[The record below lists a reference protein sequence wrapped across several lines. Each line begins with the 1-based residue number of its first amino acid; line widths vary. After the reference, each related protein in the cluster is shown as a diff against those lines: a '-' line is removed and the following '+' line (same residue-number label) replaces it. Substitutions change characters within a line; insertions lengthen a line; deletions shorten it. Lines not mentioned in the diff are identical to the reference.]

1 MLSIALRRIQGD
13 RVVLDSAD
21 FNELVQRAKKVEE
34 VVIEE
39 AENDLPVEGL
49 MKLVEEDEAFAFL
62 HDPAEDIY
70 TENAENS
77 WKKSTKS

>member
-13 RVVLDSAD
+13 RVVLGSAD

-70 TENAENS
+70 TENDLKERYP
-77 WKKSTKS
+77 

>member
-1 MLSIALRRIQGD
+1 MMLTIALRRIQGD
-13 RVVLDSAD
+13 RVVLESAD
-21 FNELVQRAKKVEE
+21 FNELVQRAKRIEE

-39 AENDLPVEGL
+39 VDNDLPVEGL

-70 TENAENS
+70 TENDLKERYR
-77 WKKSTKS
+77 

>member
-13 RVVLDSAD
+13 RVVLGSAD

-49 MKLVEEDEAFAFL
+49 MKLVEKDEAFAFL

-70 TENAENS
+70 TENDLKERYP
-77 WKKSTKS
+77 

>member
-1 MLSIALRRIQGD
+1 MLNIALRRIQGD
-13 RVVLDSAD
+13 RVVLESAD
-21 FNELVQRAKKVEE
+21 FNELVQRAKRVEE

-39 AENDLPVEGL
+39 VDTDLPVEGL

-70 TENAENS
+70 TANDLKERYR
-77 WKKSTKS
+77 

>member
-1 MLSIALRRIQGD
+1 MLNIALRRIQGD
-13 RVVLDSAD
+13 RVVLESAD
-21 FNELVQRAKKVEE
+21 FNELVQRAKRVEE

-39 AENDLPVEGL
+39 VDTDLPVEGL

-70 TENAENS
+70 TAKDLKERYR
-77 WKKSTKS
+77 

>member
-1 MLSIALRRIQGD
+1 MMLNIALRRIRGD
-13 RVVLDSAD
+13 RVVLESTD
-21 FNELVQRAKKVEE
+21 FDELVQRAKRVEE

-39 AENDLPVEGL
+39 VDDDLPVEGL

-70 TENAENS
+70 TENDLKERYR
-77 WKKSTKS
+77 